1 MTIRGTFK
9 NIKIQENKDKLVRVT
24 ELTHKTT
31 GEPSFEDT
39 QKALNTVRAYLTV
52 AGHMDNMAK
61 YPKSLVFENP
71 APIVN
76 DCE

>member
-9 NIKIQENKDKLVRVT
+9 NIKIMENKEKLVRVT
-24 ELTHKTT
+24 ELTHTTT

-39 QKALNTVRAYLTV
+39 MRVLNTIRAYLTV
-52 AGHMDNMAK
+52 SGHMDNMAK

-76 DCE
+76 DGE

>member
-9 NIKIQENKDKLVRVT
+9 NIKIQENQDKLDRVT
-24 ELTHKTT
+24 ELTHTTT

-39 QKALNTVRAYLTV
+39 RRVLNTIRAYLTV
-52 AGHMDNMAK
+52 TGHMDNTAK
-61 YPKSLVFENP
+61 YPKSLAFENP